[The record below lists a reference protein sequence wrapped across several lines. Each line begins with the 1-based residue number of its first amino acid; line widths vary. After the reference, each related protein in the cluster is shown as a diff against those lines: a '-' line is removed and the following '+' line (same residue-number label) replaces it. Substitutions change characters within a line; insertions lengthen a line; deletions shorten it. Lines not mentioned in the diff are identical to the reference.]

1 MTPKGKQG
9 RAGAHVGLALA
20 GGGLEGAVYE
30 VGALRALDEALEGLD
45 FNDLHVYV
53 GVSAGAFIG
62 ANLANGL
69 TTAQMVRAI
78 VKHEPGEHPFNS
90 EIVLTPSMRALLRSG
105 SALPRFLFGALRDY
119 VRNPGDR
126 TLFDSLT
133 QLGRAL
139 PVGVFDNE
147 PIRRYL
153 AKIYSLKRRTD
164 DFRQLGKHL
173 VLVAVDLDSGQA
185 VRFGEP
191 GWDHV
196 PISKAVQ
203 ASTALPGLYEPVE
216 IEGRHYVDGVL
227 CKTLHASVAL
237 DAGADLVLCVNPI
250 VPVDTA
256 SAVAQGVMKN
266 GQLVDRGLPSVLSQT
281 FRTMI
286 HSRLVVGLA
295 SYEGRF
301 GDAEVVLVEPERD
314 DYRMFF
320 NNIFS
325 WSSRRDVCEHAY
337 VATRRN
343 LWQRR
348 AELAPVFE
356 RHGIRLREEI
366 LADPERSLW
375 AHVGLGDTP
384 PRRWPAR
391 KPAVTDTLSHLLD
404 RLEAHIDA

>member
-1 MTPKGKQG
+1 MAAKGKHG
-9 RAGAHVGLALA
+9 RAGKQIGLALA

-30 VGALRALDEALEGLD
+30 VGALRALDEALEGID

-53 GVSAGAFIG
+53 GVSAGAFIS

-90 EIVLTPSMRALLRSG
+90 EILLTPAMRAFLRSG
-105 SALPRFLFGALRDY
+105 SAVPRLLVKALAYY
-119 VRNPGDR
+119 VRNPADKS
-126 TLFDSLT
+126 LFDSLT

-153 AKIYSLKRRTD
+153 AKIYSLKNRTD
-164 DFRQLGKHL
+164 DFRQLARHL

-191 GWDHV
+191 GRDHV
-196 PISKAVQ
+196 PISRAVQ
-203 ASTALPGLYEPVE
+203 ASTALPGLYAPVE
-216 IEGRHYVDGVL
+216 IEGRHYADGVL
-227 CKTLHASVAL
+227 AKTLHASVAL
-237 DAGADLVLCVNPI
+237 EAGADLVICVNPI

-256 SAVAQGVMKN
+256 RAVEKGVMKS
-266 GQLVDRGLPSVLSQT
+266 GQLVGRGLPSVLSQT

-286 HSRLVVGLA
+286 HSRLVVGLG

-301 GDAEVVLVEPERD
+301 GDAEVVLIEPERD

-337 VATRRN
+337 RSTRRN
-343 LWQRR
+343 LWERR
-348 AELAPVFE
+348 AELGPLFE
-356 RHGIRLREEI
+356 RHGLRLREEI

-375 AHVGLGDTP
+375 AHVGLGESP
-384 PRRWPAR
+384 PRRWPSR
-391 KPAVTDTLSHLLD
+391 KPAVTDTLSQLLD
-404 RLEAHIDA
+404 RLEAQIDA